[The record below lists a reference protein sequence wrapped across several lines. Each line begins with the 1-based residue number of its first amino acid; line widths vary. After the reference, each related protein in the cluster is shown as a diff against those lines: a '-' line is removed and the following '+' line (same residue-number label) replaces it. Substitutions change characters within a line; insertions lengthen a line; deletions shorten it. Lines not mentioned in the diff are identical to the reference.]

1 MCIRDRNRDNSE
13 SRKCCT
19 KSRKKRIERLSDSR
33 VTITRG
39 VCSVSRVE
47 EYIKVRKNQLQE
59 DMKKAHDDHDVA
71 WYNRLIQE
79 LDWVHQMES
88 KPTRNCYMEGKEN
101 GN

>member
-1 MCIRDRNRDNSE
+1 M
-13 SRKCCT
+13 
-19 KSRKKRIERLSDSR
+19 
-33 VTITRG
+33 
-39 VCSVSRVE
+39 SRVE

-88 KPTRNCYMEGKEN
+88 KPTRNCYMEGKRMEIKYTLN
-101 GN
+101 QLVHFAT

>member
-1 MCIRDRNRDNSE
+1 M
-13 SRKCCT
+13 
-19 KSRKKRIERLSDSR
+19 
-33 VTITRG
+33 
-39 VCSVSRVE
+39 SRVE

-79 LDWVHQMES
+79 LDWVEQMYVG
-88 KPTRNCYMEGKEN
+88 KLTRNCYMEGNEN

>member
-1 MCIRDRNRDNSE
+1 M
-13 SRKCCT
+13 
-19 KSRKKRIERLSDSR
+19 
-33 VTITRG
+33 
-39 VCSVSRVE
+39 SRVE

-79 LDWVHQMES
+79 LDWVEQMYIG
-88 KPTRNCYMEGKEN
+88 KLTRNCYMEGKEN

>member
-1 MCIRDRNRDNSE
+1 M
-13 SRKCCT
+13 
-19 KSRKKRIERLSDSR
+19 SR
-33 VTITRG
+33 VD
-39 VCSVSRVE
+39 

-79 LDWVHQMES
+79 LDWVRQMET
-88 KPTRNCYMEGKEN
+88 KPTHNCYMEGNEN

>member
-1 MCIRDRNRDNSE
+1 M
-13 SRKCCT
+13 
-19 KSRKKRIERLSDSR
+19 
-33 VTITRG
+33 
-39 VCSVSRVE
+39 SRVE

-79 LDWVHQMES
+79 LDWVEQMYVG
-88 KPTRNCYMEGKEN
+88 KLTRNCYMEGKEN